1 MPSSVIRRFRYD
13 AVGQRLT
20 VTFTSGDLVHKR
32 DVNAVV
38 GANGKYDAKATKARV
53 AEVARGVA
61 EKISLGVIVTPP
73 TEENEAPGDA
83 GLKRGHAELSHKPCC
98 RP

>member
-1 MPSSVIRRFRYD
+1 MTE
-13 AVGQRLT
+13 LT
-20 VTFTSGDLVHKR
+20 TKIGAFNTAKRTVPVTFTSGDLVHKR

-73 TEENEAPGDA
+73 IEESEAPGDA
-83 GLKRGHAELSHKPCC
+83 NEE
-98 RP
+98 